1 MPTCTRCGAATLQ
14 RNSSGIPLCI
24 ACSSG
29 PAAAKSEST
38 SNEVQLSLP
47 HE

>member
-24 ACSSG
+24 ACSSR
-29 PAAAKSEST
+29 AVAKSEST
-38 SNEVQLSLP
+38 PNEVLLSLP

>member
-1 MPTCTRCGAATLQ
+1 MPTCARCGAATLQ

-24 ACSSG
+24 ACSSEV
-29 PAAAKSEST
+29 AAKSELIP
-38 SNEVQLSLP
+38 NEVQLSLP

>member
-1 MPTCTRCGAATLQ
+1 MATCSRCGAATLQ

-24 ACSSG
+24 ACSG
-29 PAAAKSEST
+29 AVAAKSESIP
-38 SNEVQLSLP
+38 NEVQLSLP